1 MNFSAFGSYMYEKT
15 SFPLSICFLLGLSYP
30 WIGRAR
36 SAVIRRRVHPPAH
49 LIAAHGAKT
58 FLFYLMYEAC
68 QAAWSAVLYGKSIP
82 SGLQIYI
89 FGFCMSLEYFA
100 MVFCRSALSVHFFSR
115 ILLFYFVLYHVYFLS
130 TPYPWSDVALVPW
143 FLFLVQA
150 MAYSIIAL
158 EVPAAAR
165 GAMSVECPREVYN
178 RLAWAEWS
186 ATMPQIYS
194 LFLPLN
200 SRHTPLYDR
209 EVSDVAED
217 TSAAPS

>member
-1 MNFSAFGSYMYEKT
+1 M
-15 SFPLSICFLLGLSYP
+15 
-30 WIGRAR
+30 
-36 SAVIRRRVHPPAH
+36 
-49 LIAAHGAKT
+49 
-58 FLFYLMYEAC
+58 
-68 QAAWSAVLYGKSIP
+68 P

-89 FGFCMSLEYFA
+89 FGFCMIWEYYA
-100 MVFCRSALSVHFFSR
+100 IVFCRSALSVHFFPR

-130 TPYPWSDVALVPW
+130 MPYPWLEVALVPW

-165 GAMSVECPREVYN
+165 GAMSIECPREVYN

-186 ATMPQIYS
+186 ATVPQIYS

-217 TSAAPS
+217 TSARASERNDNAV